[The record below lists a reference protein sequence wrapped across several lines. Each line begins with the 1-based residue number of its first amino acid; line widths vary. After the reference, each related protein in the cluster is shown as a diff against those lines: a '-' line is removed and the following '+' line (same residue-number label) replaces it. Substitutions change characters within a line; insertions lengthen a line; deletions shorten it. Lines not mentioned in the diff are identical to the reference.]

1 MLHVESPQARSEART
16 FLLRGGCAKHHPKY
30 SYFNHL
36 EGNSRCFCQDVAEMG
51 VFLTPPI
58 FPDTPAL
65 FLMTVG
71 AVGGQRAVDVISII
85 FPPTGRIPPPV
96 SQEIQHF
103 ENIKS
108 IDCSVPAT
116 RRRQRRQATA
126 IRCSSLTRFLLQQLC
141 SAVFFRNCQ
150 IAIVTF
156 IIISFGDRHHHKHD
170 SSCSFI

>member
-1 MLHVESPQARSEART
+1 
-16 FLLRGGCAKHHPKY
+16 
-30 SYFNHL
+30 
-36 EGNSRCFCQDVAEMG
+36 MG

-108 IDCSVPAT
+108 IDCSVPAFFHGGQRNLPPT
-116 RRRQRRQATA
+116 RRRRRRQATA
-126 IRCSSLTRFLLQQLC
+126 NRCSSLTRFLLQQLC
-141 SAVFFRNCQ
+141 SAVFFHNCQ

>member
-1 MLHVESPQARSEART
+1 MLNTAPDI
-16 FLLRGGCAKHHPKY
+16 
-30 SYFNHL
+30 YFNHL
-36 EGNSRCFCQDVAEMG
+36 EGNSRCFCQDVAETG

-103 ENIKS
+103 ENIKV
-108 IDCSVPAT
+108 IDCSTPAFFPRGT
-116 RRRQRRQATA
+116 EELAPDPPTSSNGASLQFFDSLPLATA
-126 IRCSSLTRFLLQQLC
+126 LLPCVL
-141 SAVFFRNCQ
+141 S
-150 IAIVTF
+150 
-156 IIISFGDRHHHKHD
+156 
-170 SSCSFI
+170 